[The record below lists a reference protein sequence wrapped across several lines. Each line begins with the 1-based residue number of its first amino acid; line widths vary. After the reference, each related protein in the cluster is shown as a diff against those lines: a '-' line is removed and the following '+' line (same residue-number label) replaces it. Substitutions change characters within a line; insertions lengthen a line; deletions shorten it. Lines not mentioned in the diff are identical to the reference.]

1 MEKTF
6 TLCDLQHYLQ
16 EVAILERR
24 TTTKVQRTHSPSE
37 LTIQNLLRYSSALNI
52 LKTSTVGN
60 IYQLTN

>member
-16 EVAILERR
+16 EVNLTEKRMTRKA
-24 TTTKVQRTHSPSE
+24 QRLDGPNQF
-37 LTIQNLLRYSSALNI
+37 TIQNLLRYSSALNI

>member
-6 TLCDLQHYLQ
+6 TLQDLQHYIR
-16 EVAILERR
+16 EINFIEMKSASKMRHMEG
-24 TTTKVQRTHSPSE
+24 PSQT
-37 LTIQNLLRYSSALNI
+37 TIQNLLRYSSALNI